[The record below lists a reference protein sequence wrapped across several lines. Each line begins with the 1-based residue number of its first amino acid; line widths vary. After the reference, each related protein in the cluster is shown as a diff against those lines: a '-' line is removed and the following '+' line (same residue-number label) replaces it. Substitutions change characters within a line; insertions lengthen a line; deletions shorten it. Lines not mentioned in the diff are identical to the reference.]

1 MSGSK
6 EKQKYKLRQQFQK
19 KNQEKI
25 NTQIANRFMETLET
39 MYASEESGLTPQ
51 QEIEWWDA
59 QFLDIGTMDV
69 IDEVKKVLRE
79 TVFKKLK
86 ELKKPKPPVLKN
98 STTIADYKKRKAKLA
113 KDYNKLV
120 RECKKEKDIP
130 IKKQKMIAAK
140 EMKKKHKALGEEL
153 KVKERELK
161 MKEMMDMSSGS
172 DDDDDDDEYNKEIQW
187 MKSRNDDEVDMSD
200 PPEDKKV
207 KKGCCGSFC
216 GGRKIKLRK
225 SRKTRRKKT
234 RKTRKKTRK
243 TRKTKKRR
251 KRIQDENRLFG
262 LVEFLT
268 DPVMRSKYNW
278 LPKLTDK
285 HYNKNVDAD
294 KIIGTMKKHRL
305 NAIGRYCPNNI
316 CKAGELTKD
325 ILYDR
330 YKAEKKDSLYGDFI
344 KRENNTFFF
353 LPQPFPYRAP
363 EGVYHYILWAWGPTG
378 KYYETDKKEVEEE
391 IKNALYKL
399 TEGKPVEFVWF
410 ENSFKSISTTQHYQV
425 FWHYKKKRKTRKKT
439 SKTRKTKKKTRKS
452 RRKSKRKRRV

>member
-243 TRKTKKRR
+243 TRKTKK
-251 KRIQDENRLFG
+251 
-262 LVEFLT
+262 
-268 DPVMRSKYNW
+268 
-278 LPKLTDK
+278 
-285 HYNKNVDAD
+285 
-294 KIIGTMKKHRL
+294 
-305 NAIGRYCPNNI
+305 
-316 CKAGELTKD
+316 
-325 ILYDR
+325 
-330 YKAEKKDSLYGDFI
+330 
-344 KRENNTFFF
+344 
-353 LPQPFPYRAP
+353 
-363 EGVYHYILWAWGPTG
+363 
-378 KYYETDKKEVEEE
+378 
-391 IKNALYKL
+391 
-399 TEGKPVEFVWF
+399 
-410 ENSFKSISTTQHYQV
+410 
-425 FWHYKKKRKTRKKT
+425 
-439 SKTRKTKKKTRKS
+439 KTRKS